1 VGKHNHAPLPIEF
14 GEVRTRIQ
22 SRRASKKAG
31 SAMPEELWKEAASWT
46 SGYGI
51 HRVCKALGLSQT
63 RMNQFLEPRR
73 PMELRQVPT
82 PVRPTFVE
90 LSLDPGARMR
100 AQGGGGDS
108 FTGGGT
114 AQVGPVVEV
123 TSRDGG
129 RLVMRLT
136 PGSPVDAIGLLQCFL
151 GRRA

>member
-1 VGKHNHAPLPIEF
+1 MGKHNYAPLPIEF

-22 SRRASKKAG
+22 SWRASKKAG

-63 RMNQFLEPRR
+63 SMNQFLEPRR

-82 PVRPTFVE
+82 PGRPTFVE
-90 LSLDPGARMR
+90 L
-100 AQGGGGDS
+100 GGGDS